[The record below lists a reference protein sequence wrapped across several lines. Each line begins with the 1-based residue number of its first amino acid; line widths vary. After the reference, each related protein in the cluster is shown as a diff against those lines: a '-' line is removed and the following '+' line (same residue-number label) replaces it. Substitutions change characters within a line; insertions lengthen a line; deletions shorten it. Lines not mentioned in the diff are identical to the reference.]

1 MGKIIAIANQK
12 GGVGKTTTTINLA
25 CALHNRGKRVLVV
38 DYDPQGNCTSG
49 MGVDKN
55 TKPNVYDLLE
65 DAALTPDVIVKT
77 PYGDVLP
84 SNKAMAGAAVE
95 LVGVE
100 NREYRLKEAL
110 DTVKDRYDY
119 IFIDSPP
126 SLELL
131 TLNALCAAD
140 SVLVPMQCEYFAMEG
155 LSDLMTTV
163 RMINKKLNPRLEIE
177 GVVLT
182 MYDSRVK
189 LSEQVEKEIRG
200 YFGSRVYNTRIPRNV
215 RLAEAPSHAKPV
227 IQYDRMSKG
236 ARAYLKLGSEF
247 LKRQG

>member
-1 MGKIIAIANQK
+1 MSKIVAIANQK
-12 GGVGKTTTTINLA
+12 GGVGKTTTVINLA
-25 CALHNRGKRVLVV
+25 CALKNRGKRVLVV

-49 MGVDKN
+49 LGVDKS
-55 TKPNVYDLLE
+55 TKPNVYDLLD
-65 DAALTPDVIVKT
+65 DASLTPKAVVKT
-77 PYGDVLP
+77 KYCDLLP

-95 LVGVE
+95 LVDVE

-110 DTVKDRYDY
+110 DVVKANYDY

-140 SVLVPMQCEYFAMEG
+140 SVLVPLQCEYFAMEG

-182 MYDSRVK
+182 MFDSRTK

-200 YFGSRVYNTRIPRNV
+200 YFGSRVYETRIPRNV
-215 RLAEAPSHAKPV
+215 RVSEAPSHGKPV
-227 IQYDRMSKG
+227 IAYDKMSKG
-236 ARAYLKLGSEF
+236 SRAYLHLANEF

>member
-65 DAALTPDVIVKT
+65 DAALTKDVIVKT

-119 IFIDSPP
+119 IFIDNPP

-200 YFGSRVYNTRIPRNV
+200 YFGSRVYKTRIPRNV